1 VSDEQMKKLHPG
13 GFQPPPQPANALG
26 LGGHDEFKN
35 GADDQVGAAQDLCNA
50 ATKVNISCTVHTIA
64 TFHTW
69 QFAAYA
75 FNDALPWLAGQ
86 IGTPSH

>member
-1 VSDEQMKKLHPG
+1 CD
-13 GFQPPPQPANALG
+13 
-26 LGGHDEFKN
+26 
-35 GADDQVGAAQDLCNA
+35 A
-50 ATKVNISCTVHTIA
+50 ATKVNISCSVHTIA

-75 FNDALPWLAGQ
+75 FADALPWLAGQ